1 MYSHHITKESYGF
14 VPVLEMTDKWTDE
27 LLANRYELTAEQVA
41 FIDSKIKPMELE
53 FDYD

>member
-1 MYSHHITKESYGF
+1 MLFLHFRAAWPLNKFLLHYGLLVF
-14 VPVLEMTDKWTDE
+14 K